1 MSIKEF
7 GNQGC
12 VTHISAKPKPPKG
25 IWRSRKYHKLKTLTN
40 FYQDV
45 EHGRKK
51 FEVRF
56 NDRNFMVG
64 DVLCLQEFIP
74 PSTYTGREVCKEVS
88 YVLDDPNYCK
98 EGFVV
103 LGLKD

>member
-1 MSIKEF
+1 MITSRI
-7 GNQGC
+7 
-12 VTHISAKPKPPKG
+12 PLPPKG
-25 IWRSRKYHKLKTLTN
+25 IWHGRKHHKLKTLTN

-45 EHGRKK
+45 ERGKKK

-56 NDRNFMVG
+56 NDRDFKVG
-64 DVLCLQEFIP
+64 DIVCLQEFIP
-74 PSTYTGREVCKEVS
+74 PSTYTGREIRKEVG
-88 YVLDDPNYCK
+88 YILDDLDYCK